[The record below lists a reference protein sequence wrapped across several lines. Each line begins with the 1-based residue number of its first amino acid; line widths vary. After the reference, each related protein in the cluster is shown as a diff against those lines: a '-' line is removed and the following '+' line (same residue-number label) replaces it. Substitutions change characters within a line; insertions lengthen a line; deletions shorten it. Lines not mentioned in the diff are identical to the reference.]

1 MTPLLQ
7 FLDKKRQK
15 AREHKLEEKL
25 REAETDA
32 EGKRQQPAI
41 KPPKQNEAAA
51 SVPKRVP
58 AAKRRLLEDRQD
70 VSDFASDYA
79 LLKKLKR
86 GKVSEVH
93 MPPFHNI

>member
-1 MTPLLQ
+1 MLQ

-15 AREHKLEEKL
+15 VREHKLEEQA
-25 REAETDA
+25 REAA
-32 EGKRQQPAI
+32 AKLQQPAV
-41 KPPKQNEAAA
+41 KPSKQHEAAGTTA
-51 SVPKRVP
+51 KKVP

-86 GKVSEVH
+86 GKLSEVRRFAFTV
-93 MPPFHNI
+93 PL